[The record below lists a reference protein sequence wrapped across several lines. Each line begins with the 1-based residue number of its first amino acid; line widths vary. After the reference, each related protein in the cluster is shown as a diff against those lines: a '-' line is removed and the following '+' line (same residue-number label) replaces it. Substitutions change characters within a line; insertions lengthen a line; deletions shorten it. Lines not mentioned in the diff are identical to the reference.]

1 MAVGVAMAFVFGY
14 FTLILDTNPVLAGI
28 ALNTFSGG
36 LTIFLTYYLT
46 GNKGSTQ
53 SLNSPVVPNI
63 DIPIME
69 NIPVIGP
76 IVSGHSI
83 LTYVSLLL
91 VVLLTLFFWK
101 TPYGV
106 RIRAVGEN
114 EEITTG
120 VLQYIQRGKGGEF
133 VEKPGRRNRQARW
146 DRRNL
151 RTVSTHV
158 SVQQAA
164 RFGRWCRRQGT
175 TPYHELRRFILTACN
190 NERMREIARGERW
203 D

>member
-1 MAVGVAMAFVFGY
+1 M
-14 FTLILDTNPVLAGI
+14 
-28 ALNTFSGG
+28 
-36 LTIFLTYYLT
+36 
-46 GNKGSTQ
+46 
-53 SLNSPVVPNI
+53 
-63 DIPIME
+63 
-69 NIPVIGP
+69 
-76 IVSGHSI
+76 
-83 LTYVSLLL
+83 
-91 VVLLTLFFWK
+91 
-101 TPYGV
+101 
-106 RIRAVGEN
+106 
-114 EEITTG
+114 
-120 VLQYIQRGKGGEF
+120 
-133 VEKPGRRNRQARW
+133 EKPGRRNRQARW